1 VRISS
6 IFTTKRG
13 IMNQPTVIPDN
24 YGSKPTPSRLWSVLR
39 LIPLTLMLLS
49 LGILLGMFLMGGMI
63 KISAWYLAQ
72 LLLPIIG
79 LLSLI
84 TLIIYAI
91 VKRKFN
97 RLMGATLV
105 GTLVCLS
112 PAVMLVRPIA
122 FPAPLEKTTPS
133 ATVRLP
139 ADVPLQVAGGG
150 DRIETNYHAAAPD
163 QRWAYDFLVAP
174 SANGSDKVGDYGCYG
189 VPVLAPADGL
199 VVKARDGE
207 PDEVPGISSNNL
219 TAPEGNFVAIQLEET
234 GTYLLIAH
242 LKPGSVTVKVGD
254 TVVEGQVIGACG
266 NSGNTS
272 EPHIH
277 IHHQRQ
283 DPNLYPLNFAE
294 GLPLYFRD
302 HDGPPMPVGGFKM
315 DGETII
321 LTGDVVQH
329 IGK

>member
-1 VRISS
+1 MQQTPAS
-6 IFTTKRG
+6 TP
-13 IMNQPTVIPDN
+13 QPA
-24 YGSKPTPSRLWSVLR
+24 PSRLWRVLR

-49 LGILLGMFLMGGMI
+49 LGILLTMFLMGGMT

-72 LLLPIIG
+72 LLLPILG

-97 RLMGATLV
+97 RLMVATLV
-105 GTLVCLS
+105 TAIISLS
-112 PAVMLVRPIA
+112 PAIMLVKPIA
-122 FPAPLEKTTPS
+122 FPASLERTTPS

-139 ADVPLQVAGGG
+139 ADVSLQVGWGG
-150 DRIETNYHAAAPD
+150 DKIETNYHAVAPD

-174 SANGSDKVGDYGCYG
+174 SVTGSDKVEEYGCYG
-189 VPVLAPADGL
+189 VPVVAPADGL
-199 VVKARDGE
+199 VVKAHDGE
-207 PDEVPGISSNNL
+207 PDEVPGVVSNNF
-219 TAPEGNFVAIQLEET
+219 TAPEGNHVAIQLEET

-302 HDGPPMPVGGFKM
+302 HDGPPMPVGGFEL
-315 DGETII
+315 DGETVI